1 MSEKR
6 AREKAVAVDVSASRM
21 DGVRFYGRPGGSPAL
36 AALLAARVLKPE
48 SVVLDLCCG
57 KGVDSMLLARG
68 GVSSVL
74 GVDGDRDAVR
84 FARDRAEQNG
94 LSCRFRPMNLP
105 KDLWQLHEGSYD
117 AVIDTLGSHNVFTSD
132 RGVNRRR
139 EKQLVAALAHL
150 LKDDGLWIGHF
161 RHRHD
166 DEVTARKVFP
176 VGTAE
181 HFTLGPVHRTHLAE
195 FHEEELSSVE
205 QDFADNYMA
214 IAYVQFGI
222 ATRKPRRAPRARP

>member
-1 MSEKR
+1 MLR
-6 AREKAVAVDVSASRM
+6 AREYGGPVDVSASPM
-21 DGVRFYGRPGGSPAL
+21 GDVIFYGRPGGSPAL
-36 AALLAARVLKPE
+36 AALLAANVLKPE

-68 GVSSVL
+68 GVNSVL
-74 GVDGDRDAVR
+74 GVDGDRDAIR
-84 FARDRAEQNG
+84 FARERAEENG
-94 LSCRFRPMNLP
+94 LSCRFRRMDLP
-105 KDLWQLHEGSYD
+105 EDLWKLREGGFD
-117 AVIDTLGSHNVFTSD
+117 AVIDTLGSHNVFTRD

-139 EKQLVAALAHL
+139 ERQLVEAIAYV

-161 RHRHD
+161 RHGHD
-166 DEVTARKVFP
+166 DDVTARKVFP
-176 VGTAE
+176 VGTAQ

-205 QDFADNYMA
+205 QEFADNYMA

-222 ATRKPRRAPRARP
+222 AKRKRRPTARSRR